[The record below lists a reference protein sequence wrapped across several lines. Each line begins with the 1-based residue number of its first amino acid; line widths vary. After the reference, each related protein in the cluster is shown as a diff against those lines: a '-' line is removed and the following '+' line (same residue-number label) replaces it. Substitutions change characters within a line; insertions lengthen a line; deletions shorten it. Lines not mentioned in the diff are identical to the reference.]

1 LRTPRGAFALDDRG
15 FHAAG
20 LVYLLESGA
29 EPATAPAQEPGA
41 GELAQATTEQTA
53 PVTSADPPALP
64 PEFRIDSLRIS
75 GAEITFEDRTADPPL
90 VAPITNLDVDVRGF
104 SNRLAVQPGTLRFS
118 IMASA
123 GQVELPK
130 PPESSGI
137 AGAIG
142 DVGRLLRQRDSEAQD
157 TATLEMERRDLFA
170 QFTSTGRVQL
180 YPAPDGRVNVSLSGL
195 EMLSLRGLAQ
205 TQGVVIGNGLF
216 DAE

>member
-1 LRTPRGAFALDDRG
+1 GAD
-15 FHAAG
+15 
-20 LVYLLESGA
+20 
-29 EPATAPAQEPGA
+29 
-41 GELAQATTEQTA
+41 ELAQATTVQAAPATA
-53 PVTSADPPALP
+53 TEPAALP
-64 PEFRIDSLRIS
+64 PEFRIDSLRVS
-75 GAEITFEDRTADPPL
+75 GADITFEDRTSDPPL

-142 DVGRLLRQRDSEAQD
+142 DFGRLLRQRDNQD

-170 QFTSTGRVQL
+170 QFTSTGRLQL
-180 YPAPDGRVNVSLSGL
+180 
-195 EMLSLRGLAQ
+195 
-205 TQGVVIGNGLF
+205 
-216 DAE
+216 